1 MLLLAKNSTL
11 PKLTR
16 NGRLFLGGALLGV
29 LVFVLVFGVSTLDVT
44 NDAFCRG
51 GYIEKDIQQHYAG
64 WLFYRQSSAGWP
76 LCIARG
82 INYPDGLSVAY
93 TDSIPLVAALLK
105 PVANLVGGTFQYMGW
120 FTLVCFALQGGFGAL
135 LAGLFLPGCAAPLA
149 ADLLFVTSPVL
160 FERVFRHTSLGAQF
174 FVLAALYFYFAA
186 YKKLNGLVLDGPI
199 RDVKSAKE
207 ITLPI
212 YATGS
217 TPGGP
222 YKEGPGEINVPISC
236 GGISVN
242 PGDIVVM
249 DDDGVIIIPLK
260 DASAVLAAAQKLQE
274 TDEAKVVAAGNG
286 TAKREWVAKAIETK
300 KIEIIDDYY

>member
-1 MLLLAKNSTL
+1 M
-11 PKLTR
+11 
-16 NGRLFLGGALLGV
+16 
-29 LVFVLVFGVSTLDVT
+29 
-44 NDAFCRG
+44 
-51 GYIEKDIQQHYAG
+51 
-64 WLFYRQSSAGWP
+64 
-76 LCIARG
+76 
-82 INYPDGLSVAY
+82 
-93 TDSIPLVAALLK
+93 
-105 PVANLVGGTFQYMGW
+105 
-120 FTLVCFALQGGFGAL
+120 FT
-135 LAGLFLPGCAAPLA
+135 
-149 ADLLFVTSPVL
+149 
-160 FERVFRHTSLGAQF
+160 
-174 FVLAALYFYFAA
+174 YAA

-207 ITLPI
+207 IPLPI

-274 TDEAKVVAAGNG
+274 TDEAKLVAAGNG

>member
-1 MLLLAKNSTL
+1 M
-11 PKLTR
+11 
-16 NGRLFLGGALLGV
+16 
-29 LVFVLVFGVSTLDVT
+29 
-44 NDAFCRG
+44 
-51 GYIEKDIQQHYAG
+51 
-64 WLFYRQSSAGWP
+64 
-76 LCIARG
+76 
-82 INYPDGLSVAY
+82 
-93 TDSIPLVAALLK
+93 
-105 PVANLVGGTFQYMGW
+105 
-120 FTLVCFALQGGFGAL
+120 FT
-135 LAGLFLPGCAAPLA
+135 
-149 ADLLFVTSPVL
+149 
-160 FERVFRHTSLGAQF
+160 
-174 FVLAALYFYFAA
+174 YAA

>member
-1 MLLLAKNSTL
+1 MTVGGRIYLKKDNSGLELVKAFAKIPTANIADTMGRSCAMH
-11 PKLTR
+11 PRIKLFSSPHGTVWA
-16 NGRLFLGGALLGV
+16 GIALTV
-29 LVFVLVFGVSTLDVT
+29 KS
-44 NDAFCRG
+44 RG
-51 GYIEKDIQQHYAG
+51 GDNLLIH
-64 WLFYRQSSAGWP
+64 
-76 LCIARG
+76 
-82 INYPDGLSVAY
+82 
-93 TDSIPLVAALLK
+93 AALDMAREGD
-105 PVANLVGGTFQYMGW
+105 VIVVSNEGGVDNRSLMGAIM
-120 FTLVCFALQGGFGAL
+120 FT
-135 LAGLFLPGCAAPLA
+135 
-149 ADLLFVTSPVL
+149 
-160 FERVFRHTSLGAQF
+160 
-174 FVLAALYFYFAA
+174 YAA

-207 ITLPI
+207 IPLPI